1 MSPEGAR
8 EFNSYVKAQS
18 DIDYFSI
25 ACVNTHEDK
34 LTHFQVPNKKMNP
47 VLVKSSIFMGM
58 YTNNKSGEVPIDKS
72 WWRNDGVVSV
82 ISAINLR

>member
-1 MSPEGAR
+1 
-8 EFNSYVKAQS
+8 
-18 DIDYFSI
+18 
-25 ACVNTHEDK
+25 
-34 LTHFQVPNKKMNP
+34 MNP

-82 ISAINLR
+82 ISAINPKVGSTDKIVDYSGTAVKVHGIILVNWIIQIILRFVE